1 MEGRRLKGKKRESF
15 LLESPKFIRGV
26 YMYESVSGRV
36 EDYLRAVYEI
46 IEQKGYAR
54 IKDISREL
62 RVKPSSVV
70 EMMRKLHNRGFV
82 IYEKYGSITLT
93 PKGREV
99 AEAVKMRHDTFKK
112 FLEIIL
118 VPEDIAAKDA
128 HVLEHRL
135 DSKTILQFTRFV
147 EVITRATS
155 AGRPKFMG
163 RWMEQ
168 FRKYCEEKR
177 TTAQRGNS

>member
-1 MEGRRLKGKKRESF
+1 MH
-15 LLESPKFIRGV
+15 
-26 YMYESVSGRV
+26 ESVSGRV

-62 RVKPSSVV
+62 GVRPSSVV
-70 EMMRKLHNRGFV
+70 EMMRKLHDRGFV
-82 IYEKYGSITLT
+82 VYQKYGGITLT
-93 PKGREV
+93 SQGREV
-99 AEAVKMRHDTFKK
+99 AEAVEMRHNTFKR

-118 VPEDIAAKDA
+118 VPEDVAIKDA

-147 EVITRATS
+147 EFITRATS
-155 AGRPKFMG
+155 ADRPKFMG

-168 FRKYCEEKR
+168 FRKYCEEK
-177 TTAQRGNS
+177 TNNSIKAG

>member
-1 MEGRRLKGKKRESF
+1 MH
-15 LLESPKFIRGV
+15 
-26 YMYESVSGRV
+26 ESVSGRV

-62 RVKPSSVV
+62 GVRPSSVV
-70 EMMRKLHNRGFV
+70 EMMRKLHDRGFV
-82 IYEKYGSITLT
+82 VYEKYGSITLT
-93 PKGREV
+93 PEGREV
-99 AEAVKMRHDTFKK
+99 AEAVEMRHNTFKK

-118 VPEDIAAKDA
+118 VPENVAAKDA

-135 DSKTILQFTRFV
+135 DPKTILQFTRFV
-147 EVITRATS
+147 EFITRATS
-155 AGRPKFMG
+155 ADRPKFMG

-168 FRKYCEEKR
+168 FRKYCEEKKN
-177 TTAQRGNS
+177 NSIKA

>member
-1 MEGRRLKGKKRESF
+1 MH
-15 LLESPKFIRGV
+15 
-26 YMYESVSGRV
+26 ESVSGRV

-62 RVKPSSVV
+62 GVRPSTVV
-70 EMMRKLHNRGFV
+70 EMMRKLHNIGFV
-82 IYEKYGSITLT
+82 VYEKYGGITLT
-93 PKGREV
+93 PRGRDV
-99 AEAVKMRHDTFKK
+99 AEAVKTRHDTFKK

-118 VPEDIAAKDA
+118 VPENVAAKDA

-147 EVITRATS
+147 EFITRAT
-155 AGRPKFMG
+155 AADHPKFVG

-168 FRKYCEEKR
+168 FKRYCERKE
-177 TTAQRGNS
+177 ADA

>member
-1 MEGRRLKGKKRESF
+1 
-15 LLESPKFIRGV
+15 
-26 YMYESVSGRV
+26 MYESVSGRI
-36 EDYLRAVYEI
+36 EDYLRTVYEI

-70 EMMRKLHNRGFV
+70 EMMRKLHDRGFV
-82 IYEKYGSITLT
+82 VYEKYGGITLT
-93 PKGREV
+93 SQGRNV
-99 AEAVKMRHDTFKK
+99 AEAVKTRHDTFKK
-112 FLEIIL
+112 FLEVIL
-118 VPEDIAAKDA
+118 VPEDVAVKDA

-147 EVITRATS
+147 EFITQAT
-155 AGRPKFMG
+155 AADRPKFMR

-168 FRKYCEEKR
+168 FRKYCEEKTNTR
-177 TTAQRGNS
+177 IKAG

>member
-1 MEGRRLKGKKRESF
+1 MH
-15 LLESPKFIRGV
+15 
-26 YMYESVSGRV
+26 ESVSGKV

-54 IKDISREL
+54 IKDISRDLEV
-62 RVKPSSVV
+62 RPSTVV
-70 EMMRKLHNRGFV
+70 EMMRKLHDRGFV
-82 IYEKYGSITLT
+82 VYEKYGGITLT
-93 PKGREV
+93 LQGRNV

-118 VPEDIAAKDA
+118 VPEDVAAKDA

-147 EVITRATS
+147 EFITRATS
-155 AGRPKFMG
+155 AGRPKFME

-168 FRKYCEEKR
+168 FRKYCEEKTNAR
-177 TTAQRGNS
+177 IKA

>member
-1 MEGRRLKGKKRESF
+1 MH
-15 LLESPKFIRGV
+15 
-26 YMYESVSGRV
+26 ESVSGRV
-36 EDYLRAVYEI
+36 EDYLRTVYEI
-46 IEQKGYAR
+46 IERKGYAR

-70 EMMRKLHNRGFV
+70 EMMRKLHDRGFV
-82 IYEKYGSITLT
+82 IYEKYGGITLT
-93 PKGREV
+93 LQGRNV
-99 AEAVKMRHDTFKK
+99 AEAVKMRHNTFKK

-118 VPEDIAAKDA
+118 VPENVAAKDA

-147 EVITRATS
+147 EFITQATS
-155 AGRPKFMG
+155 ADRPKFMR

-168 FRKYCEEKR
+168 FRKYCEEKTNNR
-177 TTAQRGNS
+177 IKA

>member
-1 MEGRRLKGKKRESF
+1 MH
-15 LLESPKFIRGV
+15 
-26 YMYESVSGRV
+26 ESVSGRV

-62 RVKPSSVV
+62 GVRPSSVV
-70 EMMRKLHNRGFV
+70 EMMRKLHDRGFV
-82 IYEKYGSITLT
+82 VYEKYGSITLT
-93 PKGREV
+93 PQGREV
-99 AEAVKMRHDTFKK
+99 AEAVEMRHNTFKK

-118 VPEDIAAKDA
+118 VPEDVAAKDA

-147 EVITRATS
+147 EFITRAIATD
-155 AGRPKFMG
+155 RPKFMG
-163 RWMEQ
+163 RWVEQ
-168 FRKYCEEKR
+168 FRKYCQEKTNNR
-177 TTAQRGNS
+177 IKA

>member
-1 MEGRRLKGKKRESF
+1 MH
-15 LLESPKFIRGV
+15 
-26 YMYESVSGRV
+26 ESVSGRV

-46 IEQKGYAR
+46 IETKGYAR

-62 RVKPSSVV
+62 GVRPSSVV
-70 EMMRKLHNRGFV
+70 EMMRKLHDRGFV
-82 IYEKYGSITLT
+82 IYEKYGGITLT
-93 PKGREV
+93 SQGRNV
-99 AEAVKMRHDTFKK
+99 AEAVKMRHGTFKK

-118 VPEDIAAKDA
+118 VPEDVAAKDA

-147 EVITRATS
+147 EFITRATS
-155 AGRPKFMG
+155 ADRPKFMG

-168 FRKYCEEKR
+168 FRKYCEEK
-177 TTAQRGNS
+177 TNNHTKG

>member
-1 MEGRRLKGKKRESF
+1 MH
-15 LLESPKFIRGV
+15 
-26 YMYESVSGRV
+26 ESVSGRI

-62 RVKPSSVV
+62 GVRPSSVV
-70 EMMRKLHNRGFV
+70 EMMRKLHDRGFV
-82 IYEKYGSITLT
+82 VYEKYGSIALT
-93 PKGREV
+93 PQGREV
-99 AEAVKMRHDTFKK
+99 AEAVEMRHNTFQK

-118 VPEDIAAKDA
+118 VPEDVAAKDA

-147 EVITRATS
+147 EFITRAITTDH
-155 AGRPKFMG
+155 PKFMG
-163 RWMEQ
+163 RWVEQ
-168 FRKYCEEKR
+168 FRKYCQEKTNNR
-177 TTAQRGNS
+177 IKA

>member
-1 MEGRRLKGKKRESF
+1 MQ
-15 LLESPKFIRGV
+15 
-26 YMYESVSGRV
+26 ESVSGRV
-36 EDYLRAVYEI
+36 EDYLRAIYEI

-62 RVKPSSVV
+62 GVRPSSVV
-70 EMMRKLHNRGFV
+70 EMMRKLHDRGFV
-82 IYEKYGSITLT
+82 IYEKYGDITLASQ
-93 PKGREV
+93 GREV
-99 AEAVKMRHDTFKK
+99 AEAVEMRHNTFKK

-147 EVITRATS
+147 EFITRATS
-155 AGRPKFMG
+155 SDRPKFVG

-168 FRKYCEEKR
+168 FRKYCEEKTNKR
-177 TTAQRGNS
+177 IKG

>member
-1 MEGRRLKGKKRESF
+1 MH
-15 LLESPKFIRGV
+15 
-26 YMYESVSGRV
+26 ESVSGRV
-36 EDYLRAVYEI
+36 EDYLRAIYEI

-70 EMMRKLHNRGFV
+70 EMMRKLHDRGFV

-93 PKGREV
+93 PRGREV
-99 AEAVKMRHDTFKK
+99 AEAVKTRHDTFKK

-118 VPEDIAAKDA
+118 VPENVAAKDA
-128 HVLEHRL
+128 HVLEHQL

-147 EVITRATS
+147 EFITRAT
-155 AGRPKFMG
+155 AADHPKFIG

-168 FRKYCEEKR
+168 FKRYCERKE
-177 TTAQRGNS
+177 ADA

>member
-1 MEGRRLKGKKRESF
+1 MH
-15 LLESPKFIRGV
+15 
-26 YMYESVSGRV
+26 ESVSGRV
-36 EDYLRAVYEI
+36 EDYLRAIYEI

-62 RVKPSSVV
+62 GVRPSSVV
-70 EMMRKLHNRGFV
+70 EMMRKLHDRGFV
-82 IYEKYGSITLT
+82 IYEKYGDITLASQ
-93 PKGREV
+93 GREV
-99 AEAVKMRHDTFKK
+99 AEAVEMRHNTFKK

-147 EVITRATS
+147 EFITRATS
-155 AGRPKFMG
+155 SDRPKFVG

-168 FRKYCEEKR
+168 FRKYCEEKTNNR
-177 TTAQRGNS
+177 IKG